1 LADFG
6 HDLYPQPT
14 SNFPTHPYIVS
25 VQTAQRQAEASG
37 STTTSAKPA
46 QAAKYP
52 SLIEKY
58 NLQDR
63 IADQSVESITASISR
78 ADKGKGR
85 EGDVLPGGASHS
97 GSTAEKLSLLERKE
111 QLILDSRR
119 KLMEK
124 LIRDKARS
132 AADEDGL

>member
-1 LADFG
+1 LF
-6 HDLYPQPT
+6 PQPAST
-14 SNFPTHPYIVS
+14 FPTHPYIVS
-25 VQTAQRQAEASG
+25 IQTAQRQAEASG
-37 STTTSAKPA
+37 STATSTKAA
-46 QAAKYP
+46 RAAKYP

-63 IADQSVESITASISR
+63 IADQSVESITAAISR
-78 ADKGKGR
+78 TDKGKGR
-85 EGDVLPGGASHS
+85 EGGVSAGGASHPDS
-97 GSTAEKLSLLERKE
+97 KTEKLSLLQRKE

-132 AADEDGL
+132 AADENDL